1 VIDQLLVLGASGDLA
16 GRYLLPALAHLHQ
29 ADRLP
34 EPLAIVGVARDDWD
48 TATFRR
54 HVADRLERH
63 AATVDP
69 AARDALV
76 AMASYQWAD
85 AGDAA
90 ALAGALDQA
99 KGPVVAYLA
108 LPPAAFAP
116 AIGALAAVGL
126 PEGSR
131 VVVEKPFGRSLAE
144 AQALNQLLARCFGE
158 EATFRADHFLSL
170 QTVQNLLGLRFANR
184 VFEPVWNAGHVE
196 RVEVVWDETVALEAR
211 AGYYD
216 HAGALRDMIQNHLLQ
231 LVCLTAMEPPS
242 RLDPDRLHDRK
253 VELLRA
259 VQPPPPGQLAA
270 RTIRARYSAGRVDG
284 VDVPAYVDEPGV
296 DPGRGTETFTEVTLQ
311 VDNHRWRGV
320 PFTLRTGKALAR
332 RRAEILLHFRPA
344 GQPTF
349 AEAADAPVNPLR
361 FGLDPDRLTLR
372 VNLNG
377 AGDPFRLEQAT
388 LEQVL
393 APQDLPAY
401 GRLLLA
407 VMDGDLTLSIR
418 GDEAEECWRVTEPI
432 LAGWAEGA
440 VPLREYPAGSAGPRT
455 LPDHGGERS
464 R

>member
-296 DPGRGTETFTEVTLQ
+296 DPGRGTETFTEVTLE
-311 VDNHRWRGV
+311 VDNPRWRGV
-320 PFTLRTGKALAR
+320 PFRLRTGKALAR

-344 GQPTF
+344 SQPTF
-349 AEAADAPVNPLR
+349 AEAAGVPANLLR

-440 VPLREYPAGSAGPRT
+440 VPLREYPAGSAGPRI

>member
-196 RVEVVWDETVALEAR
+196 RVEVVWDETVALEGR

-296 DPGRGTETFTEVTLQ
+296 DPARGTETFTEIPLEI
-311 VDNHRWRGV
+311 DNHRWRGV
-320 PFTLRTGKALAR
+320 PFGLRTGKALAR
-332 RRAEILLHFRPA
+332 RRAEILIHFRPA

-349 AEAADAPVNPLR
+349 AEAADAPVNLLR

-418 GDEAEECWRVTEPI
+418 GDEAEECWRITEPI
-432 LAGWAEGA
+432 LSGWAEGA
-440 VPLREYPAGSAGPRT
+440 VPLQEYPAGSAGPRI